1 MRCVVTGGAG
11 FIGSHLVDRLLKN
24 GHEVTVIDNLSGG
37 RLEFIEP
44 YFPDD
49 KFNFV
54 KHDLSQDGRIREL
67 KGADIVFHL
76 AANPDVK
83 VGADDTHVHLRQ
95 NVITTY
101 NVLESMRTFGVN
113 NIAFTS
119 TSTVYGEA
127 TVVPTPEGYGPL
139 VPISL
144 YGASK
149 LASEALISAFCGT
162 FDMTSWIYRFANI
175 IGDRST
181 HGVIYDFI
189 QKLGRDPGR
198 LTILG
203 DGKQSKSYL
212 HVDDCVSAMLFA
224 VENGKNRVNIYNIG
238 SEDRIDVA
246 SIARIVSQQMC
257 PKGVE
262 FEFTGGDRGWKGDV
276 PVMGLSIEKMKSLGW
291 HPKYNSEESV
301 RMCVKALL
309 DEIKLNVPDHG

>member
-1 MRCVVTGGAG
+1 
-11 FIGSHLVDRLLKN
+11 
-24 GHEVTVIDNLSGG
+24 
-37 RLEFIEP
+37 
-44 YFPDD
+44 
-49 KFNFV
+49 
-54 KHDLSQDGRIREL
+54 
-67 KGADIVFHL
+67 
-76 AANPDVK
+76 
-83 VGADDTHVHLRQ
+83 
-95 NVITTY
+95 
-101 NVLESMRTFGVN
+101 
-113 NIAFTS
+113 
-119 TSTVYGEA
+119 STVYGEA

-189 QKLGRDPGR
+189 QKLGRDPAR

-224 VENGKNRVNIYNIG
+224 VENGKDRVNIYNIG

-246 SIARIVSQQMC
+246 SIA
-257 PKGVE
+257 
-262 FEFTGGDRGWKGDV
+262 
-276 PVMGLSIEKMKSLGW
+276 
-291 HPKYNSEESV
+291 
-301 RMCVKALL
+301 
-309 DEIKLNVPDHG
+309 